1 MNTLLPIPPVEPAL
15 SSERPGAPPHYLRL
29 DTDTH
34 GELPVLAP
42 ATLIRG
48 RASEALDLLPAECVR
63 TVVTSPPYWSLRDY
77 ETGDSFGRDDSLTDY
92 LGSIVADFRK
102 LRRVLTDDG
111 TVWLNIGDAYT
122 SGNRRYRAPD
132 RKNRARAMSV
142 RPRTPRGLKPKDL
155 IGLPWRL
162 AFALQDDGWW
172 VRSEVIWHKP
182 NAHPESVGDRPTK
195 AHETV
200 FLLSKSQDYFYDTTA
215 VREVNDRRLRTVW
228 RIPTQPRRARIPG
241 EEHPAPMPIHLAHRC
256 VMLTSKPGDIV
267 LDPYAGSGTTLLA
280 AEQLRRR
287 WIGIE
292 IKAEYV
298 HLIERRLDI

>member
-122 SGNRRYRAPD
+122 LRQPALSGTGQEESGARHERPAPD
-132 RKNRARAMSV
+132 TARTQAQGFDRAAV
-142 RPRTPRGLKPKDL
+142 ATGFRT
-155 IGLPWRL
+155 
-162 AFALQDDGWW
+162 
-172 VRSEVIWHKP
+172 
-182 NAHPESVGDRPTK
+182 
-195 AHETV
+195 
-200 FLLSKSQDYFYDTTA
+200 
-215 VREVNDRRLRTVW
+215 
-228 RIPTQPRRARIPG
+228 
-241 EEHPAPMPIHLAHRC
+241 
-256 VMLTSKPGDIV
+256 
-267 LDPYAGSGTTLLA
+267 SG
-280 AEQLRRR
+280 
-287 WIGIE
+287 
-292 IKAEYV
+292 
-298 HLIERRLDI
+298 